1 MESGRKKYL
10 KNFIVLI
17 DNTLMSVIM
26 RVQRATRRL
35 CDISSQSSGWE

>member
-17 DNTLMSVIM
+17 DNTLMKPIGLFIINTKIFLPILM
-26 RVQRATRRL
+26 RH
-35 CDISSQSSGWE
+35 W

>member
-17 DNTLMSVIM
+17 DNTLTSVTMPGQKAINGF
-26 RVQRATRRL
+26 
-35 CDISSQSSGWE
+35 CDILSQSSGLE

>member
-17 DNTLMSVIM
+17 DNTLMNVIT
-26 RVQRATRRL
+26 VHQIPQR
-35 CDISSQSSGWE
+35 Q

>member
-17 DNTLMSVIM
+17 DNTLTKHIILLQILTSE
-26 RVQRATRRL
+26 L
-35 CDISSQSSGWE
+35 

>member
-17 DNTLMSVIM
+17 DNTLM
-26 RVQRATRRL
+26 RAIEVFTGNTRRFSIILTL
-35 CDISSQSSGWE
+35 CSLE

>member
-17 DNTLMSVIM
+17 DNTLMKPTEVIFL
-26 RVQRATRRL
+26 T
-35 CDISSQSSGWE
+35 GK

>member
-17 DNTLMSVIM
+17 DNTLMKRIEG
-26 RVQRATRRL
+26 
-35 CDISSQSSGWE
+35 ISLTGK

>member
-17 DNTLMSVIM
+17 DNTLMSVTMLLLIQLRM
-26 RVQRATRRL
+26 F
-35 CDISSQSSGWE
+35 